1 MPRLQI
7 SSLSPRETR
16 KLYRPHLR
24 LTDLRALTRSRP
36 ATFEQSLRLAER
48 QADALTEELAAG
60 AIPAVSFTV
69 ITDRHRIRV
78 EYPLDQRL
86 PSAGFW
92 DTGTRQWVIELP
104 WDAAWPDKRYALAQ
118 EFKRILDY
126 HRAGTL
132 YPGDS
137 QRTPTHQANE
147 AARQFADHLL
157 VPTRLLRHALDADAD
172 TVEELVVRF
181 QVPKSVVLRRLS
193 ATGLDIVLRNKL
205 GVADPARTS

>member
-7 SSLSPRETR
+7 LSLSPRETR
-16 KLYRPHLR
+16 KLYRPYPR
-24 LTDLRALTRSRP
+24 LTDLRAITRSRP
-36 ATFEQSLRLAER
+36 ATFEQSLQLAER
-48 QADALTEELAAG
+48 QAEVLTKELAAG
-60 AIPAVSFTV
+60 AIPAISITV
-69 ITDRHRIRV
+69 VTDRHRIRI

-104 WDAAWPDKRYALAQ
+104 WAATWPDKRYALAQ

-126 HRAGTL
+126 HRAGSL

-137 QRTPTHQANE
+137 QRSPAHQANE
-147 AARQFADHLL
+147 AARHFADHLL

-193 ATGLDIVLRNKL
+193 ATGLDVALHTRL
-205 GVADPARTS
+205 GEVDPARTS

>member
-1 MPRLQI
+1 M
-7 SSLSPRETR
+7 
-16 KLYRPHLR
+16 
-24 LTDLRALTRSRP
+24 TRSRP
-36 ATFEQSLRLAER
+36 STFDQSLRLAER
-48 QADALTEELAAG
+48 QAEALTKNLAAG
-60 AIPAVSFTV
+60 DIPAIS
-69 ITDRHRIRV
+69 ITAVTNRHRIRV

-92 DTGTRQWVIELP
+92 DTGTRQWVIELT
-104 WDAAWPDKRYALAQ
+104 WATAWPDKRYALAQ

-137 QRTPTHQANE
+137 QHSPTHQANE
-147 AARQFADHLL
+147 AARHFADHLL

-193 ATGLDIVLRNKL
+193 ATGLDVVLRDKV
-205 GVADPARTS
+205 GVVDPARTS